1 MDKTII
7 DDAGNGR
14 VIMSG
19 GNGWGWGNGGYAVPV
34 AYGYNGGYCDR
45 DRNCGL
51 GLGLGLGLL
60 ALGAGALGIAG
71 LMKRNDEGAKYAA
84 AVNQGEMKAGIACNA
99 QGICRLENS
108 LSQLHQNQY
117 NVATLSAASLGIIN
131 SQNVN
136 QQKTDAGL
144 AVLANQG
151 GQILQ
156 TLNRA
161 AIPSGFYTQPA
172 TAAAAGA

>member
-1 MDKTII
+1 MYETVMEALDALNMVSEPHKGKLLAGFKALDSLGKSMRGYKDADAMM
-7 DDAGNGR
+7 DDAA
-14 VIMSG
+14 S
-19 GNGWGWGNGGYAVPV
+19 
-34 AYGYNGGYCDR
+34 
-45 DRNCGL
+45 
-51 GLGLGLGLL
+51 
-60 ALGAGALGIAG
+60 ALTAMTGIDVR
-71 LMKRNDEGAKYAA
+71 K
-84 AVNQGEMKAGIACNA
+84 

-117 NVATLSAASLGIIN
+117 NAATLSAASLGIIN